1 MVGHEWF
8 YWILSLF
15 SPSQWVEL
23 NSTHWRSEFFAREE
37 RIQCNYSC
45 ATIRISHKQFLAKYF
60 AVVESGLNAHSAYV
74 DQSPLLITT
83 ANHKHV
89 IRFVHI
95 VCKIRC
101 LAILFST
108 CPVNYESLFCSPL
121 LYWTCIELIYR
132 TCGRQY
138 CVIRLFQLMLWAVYT
153 VILLSCMLKALI
165 SVLFY
170 HRVILYFCF
179 AILKEN
185 RILTG
190 HWDCIGSIPVT
201 YRTIQLLGNTMLC
214 SNQWALQV
222 IFLTDAF
229 RNMAILTLCNSL
241 LLFMWTK
248 YLFT

>member
-1 MVGHEWF
+1 MLYVLCTLFVRLDAWSF
-8 YWILSLF
+8 YSVHAQSIM
-15 SPSQWVEL
+15 
-23 NSTHWRSEFFAREE
+23 NH
-37 RIQCNYSC
+37 
-45 ATIRISHKQFLAKYF
+45 YF
-60 AVVESGLNAHSAYV
+60 AL
-74 DQSPLLITT
+74 P
-83 ANHKHV
+83 
-89 IRFVHI
+89 
-95 VCKIRC
+95 
-101 LAILFST
+101 
-108 CPVNYESLFCSPL
+108 
-121 LYWTCIELIYR
+121 YWTCIELIYR

-170 HRVILYFCF
+170 HPVVLYFCF
-179 AILKEN
+179 TILKEN

-190 HWDCIGSIPVT
+190 HWDCIGSIPVM
-201 YRTIQLLGNTMLC
+201 YRTIRLLGNTMLC
-214 SNQWALQV
+214 SNQLQTLQV